1 MTSEEH
7 PAIEIP
13 QGALV
18 VLVGASGSGKSS
30 FAARH
35 FLPTEVVSSDR
46 LRAMI
51 CDDEADQSVS
61 PQAFELLYL
70 IVRRRLEAGRTAVVD
85 ATSTTP
91 EARTVLTAVARECG
105 APAFAIVL
113 DLSPEICLRND
124 ALRAGRSVGRSVVAA
139 QTEALAR
146 SLPGVG
152 AEGFEGVWVLRDEDE
167 VRRARVRRTASVP
180 QPPPL

>member
-1 MTSEEH
+1 M
-7 PAIEIP
+7 IEIP
-13 QGALV
+13 RRALV
-18 VLVGASGSGKSS
+18 VIVGASGSGKSS
-30 FAARH
+30 FAARN

-46 LRAMI
+46 LRAAI
-51 CDDEADQSVS
+51 SDDEADQSVS
-61 PQAFELLYL
+61 AQAFELLYL

-91 EARTVLTAVARECG
+91 EARAALTAVARDCD

-113 DLSPEICLRND
+113 DLPPEVCLHND
-124 ALRAGRSVGRSVVAA
+124 ALRAGRSVGPSVVAA

-146 SLPGVG
+146 SLPGIA
-152 AEGFEGVWVLRDEDE
+152 AEGFERVWVLRSEVE
-167 VRRARVRRTASVP
+167 VRGAGVRRAAAPVP